1 MKFCSLLIFCSLL
14 FSSQLQSQTDL
25 GENKVLDSQELNYRV
40 ALPNQYSTEG
50 MGSPLILFLH
60 GGDGSNTKHHPKKY
74 AERAG
79 LDFPFMV
86 VAPHCK
92 RGCSWSAVDYD
103 ALLSEVLREYNVDK
117 TRIYVTG
124 YSMGG
129 YGTWSAISKSP
140 DWFAAAAPIAGGG
153 QTQTICNTREIAIRA
168 YHGNKDSV
176 TPYSGAQKLITKL
189 KDCGAKAEL
198 VTIQNGDHWIWPD
211 LFKDQSFYDWL
222 LAQSRKTTH

>member
-1 MKFCSLLIFCSLL
+1 MKFSCLLVFCSLL
-14 FSSQLQSQTDL
+14 FSSQLQAQTDL

-40 ALPNQYSTEG
+40 ALPEG
-50 MGSPLILFLH
+50 YTKEGKGSSLILFLH

-74 AERAG
+74 AEQAG

-86 VAPHCK
+86 VAPHCT
-92 RGCSWSAVDYD
+92 RGCSWSTVDYD

-153 QTQTICNTREIAIRA
+153 NTQTICNASGIAIRA
-168 YHGNKDSV
+168 YHGNNDSV
-176 TPYSGAQKLITKL
+176 TPYSGSQKLISKL
-189 KDCGAKAEL
+189 KDCGAQAEL
-198 VTIQNGDHWIWPD
+198 ITIQNGDHWIWPD
-211 LFKDQSFYDWL
+211 LFKDPTFYDWL
-222 LAQSRKTTH
+222 LAQSR